1 MSASKKRLNFQLP
14 GQRNVFLGI
23 LMLVSIGLVFLALE
37 LPIYARLSAPQLQA
51 GEVAPQDI
59 VAPRPISY
67 VSEVRTQLQ
76 KDAAARAVAPIYT
89 SPDTSIARRQLER
102 LRAALAY
109 ITSVRADSY
118 ATPEQKVADLAALE
132 DIHLNQDTAQ
142 KILALTDSR
151 WQAVQQEA
159 IVVLEQVMRS
169 TIREDRVE
177 EARRSIPALV
187 SLSLSEEQSEIVAEL
202 VSGLVAP
209 NSFYSE
215 DLTTAA
221 REQAREAV
229 EPVTRS
235 YVQGETIVQR
245 GQVLT
250 ATDIEALQELE
261 LVQPPYTWKDWASA
275 GTLVLLA
282 TLFLLLYLRRKP
294 KLTQDVR
301 GLTVISVLFIFSL
314 VTGRLIVTGH
324 TILPYAF
331 PLAAF
336 SLIVASLFGAEPA
349 LIFTLPLAILYAYD
363 LPNSLDLTLY
373 ALLGGFFGVLTLGT
387 GRRISSY
394 FWSAVAIAVAGA
406 SVIVAYR
413 LTQPST
419 DLIGIST
426 LMGISLLNGI
436 ASPGL
441 TLLLQFFLAQFLG
454 MTTALQLMEISRPD
468 HKLMQLLLR
477 NAPGTYQH
485 SLQVANLAE
494 QAAEQIGADP
504 LLTRVG
510 SLYHDAGKA
519 LNPYYFIE
527 NQVSDSLNPHDD
539 LDPATSAATIIHHVT
554 DGLELAREY
563 RLPRRIQDFIAEHH
577 GTMLT
582 RYQYAKALEVAGGDE
597 SKVEESQFRY
607 PGPRPQSRE
616 TAILMLADGSEARMR
631 AERPKDAEELR
642 TLIKNTVE
650 NRVAAGQ
657 LDDTDLTLRDLETI
671 VESFT
676 TTLRGIYHPRIEYP
690 KIEKRELPSP
700 KMEPTPTLP
709 SGARSASDVPVK
721 SPASHE
727 SA

>member
-1 MSASKKRLNFQLP
+1 MSESEKRLSSGLA
-14 GQRNVFLGI
+14 GQRNIFLG
-23 LMLVSIGLVFLALE
+23 LLLVVSIGLVFLALE
-37 LPIYARLSAPQLQA
+37 LPIYTRLSAPQLQE
-51 GEVAPQDI
+51 GQVAPQDI

-67 VSEVRTQLQ
+67 VSDVRTELQ

-89 SPDTSIARRQLER
+89 NPDTSVARGQLER
-102 LRAALAY
+102 LRAVLAY
-109 ITSVRADSY
+109 ISNVRADSY
-118 ATPEQKVADLAALE
+118 AAPEQKVADLAALE
-132 DIHLNQDTAQ
+132 DIHLSQDTAQ
-142 KILALTDSR
+142 NILALTDAR

-159 IVVLEQVMRS
+159 IVVLEQVMRN

-187 SLSLSEEQSEIVAEL
+187 SLSLSEDQSDIVAEL

-215 DLTTAA
+215 DLTNAA
-221 REQAREAV
+221 REQARGAV
-229 EPVTRS
+229 EPVKRS

-261 LVQPPYTWKDWASA
+261 LVQPPYTWRDWASA
-275 GTLVLLA
+275 GMLVLLA

-294 KLTQDVR
+294 KLTQDLR
-301 GLTVISVLFIFSL
+301 GLTVIAVLFILTL
-314 VTGRLIVTGH
+314 VSGRLIVTGNMV
-324 TILPYAF
+324 LAYAF
-331 PLAAF
+331 PLTAF
-336 SLIVASLFGAEPA
+336 SLIVASLLGAEPA
-349 LIFTLPLAILYAYD
+349 LIFTLPLAVLYAYD
-363 LPNSLDLTLY
+363 LSNSLDLTLY
-373 ALLGGFFGVLTLGT
+373 ALFGGFFGVLTLGT

-394 FWSAVAIAVAGA
+394 FWSGVAIAVAGA
-406 SVIVAYR
+406 SVIVAYQF
-413 LTQPST
+413 TQPGTNLVGVAS
-419 DLIGIST
+419 
-426 LMGISLLNGI
+426 LMGISLINGI

-468 HKLMQLLLR
+468 QQLMQMLLR

-510 SLYHDAGKA
+510 ALYHDAGKA

-527 NQVSDSLNPHDD
+527 NQVSGSLNPHDD
-539 LDPATSAATIIHHVT
+539 LDPATSAETIIRHVT
-554 DGLELAREY
+554 DGLELAQKY
-563 RLPRRIQDFIAEHH
+563 RLPRRLQDFIAEHH

-582 RYQYAKALEVAGGDE
+582 RYQYAKALEAAGGDE
-597 SKVEESQFRY
+597 SKVDEERFRY

-631 AERPKDAEELR
+631 AEKPKDADELR
-642 TLIKNTVE
+642 ALIKNTVE

-657 LDDTDLTLRDLETI
+657 LDETDLTLRDLDTI
-671 VESFT
+671 VESFA

-690 KIEKRELPSP
+690 KIEKEKVPVGKLD
-700 KMEPTPTLP
+700 PTPTLP
-709 SGARSASDVPVK
+709 SSSRPASDVPVK